1 MANNTF
7 KYVSLF
13 SGVGGFEQALNRLG
27 GKCVMSSE
35 IDKFANQAYQVL
47 YGHKTVGDV
56 TKVATGD
63 VPNHDW
69 LVAGFPCPT
78 FSIAGGRDGMEYQC
92 KNCGHEHLITYE
104 EYKNGV
110 SCPVCKGITEPK
122 DDRGLLFFEIARI
135 AEAKQP
141 RLLLLENVKGLIS
154 SAKGEVIRV
163 IVETLNS
170 IGYTVDFNVLNSKYF
185 GVPQNRERIFI
196 VGILNGEGE
205 DWKIEGNNVVAK
217 GKRRI
222 TAYEGVKTFN
232 FDWPTQDT
240 VTTRLRDILED
251 EVDERYYLSEEKTA
265 KLVAQLESEGEP
277 SIQKDVKMI
286 GHANIAGHD
295 FNKRIYSVDGV
306 SRTLNT
312 ASDIGRSVKVAEPQV
327 VYHDLTQTVIV
338 RKHEVDIEG
347 MRTLLRECKKKTE
360 LTNKQLAEHFERP
373 VTEVEHWFR
382 TDKCFSIPSA
392 DVWEELKHVLEI
404 PTNEF
409 DAQVTEFIEKEGVF
423 EKAGRFY
430 EVDGLAPTLTRTSAD
445 EKIIEPRMIGHI
457 DLKGHDAIKRVYATD
472 GISPTLTTMGGGY
485 REPKIAEV
493 RACLKPDREEKRQQ
507 GRRFKENDEPSYTI
521 YTQDRHGIAIGK
533 YPKYRIRKLT
543 PKECF
548 RLQGFADSEFDKLV
562 GTGISNSQLYKMA
575 GNAVTVNVIEAIGTR
590 LLKYLPHNEIG
601 SRYVV
606 TEKGA

>member
-1 MANNTF
+1 MTNNTF

-27 GKCVMSSE
+27 GKCAMSSE
-35 IDKFANQAYQVL
+35 VDKFANQAYEVL

-56 TKVATGD
+56 TKVAAGD
-63 VPNHDW
+63 VPDHDW

-78 FSIAGGRDGMEYQC
+78 FSVAGGRDGMEYKC
-92 KNCGHEHLITYE
+92 NDCGYEHLITYE
-104 EYKNGV
+104 DYRLGAK
-110 SCPVCKGITEPK
+110 CPKCSGDTDPK
-122 DDRGLLFFEIARI
+122 DVRGLLFFEVARI
-135 AEAKQP
+135 ADAKRP
-141 RLLLLENVKGLIS
+141 KVLLLENVKGLVS
-154 SAKGEVIRV
+154 SSNGEVLRV
-163 IVETLNS
+163 IVETLNT

-196 VGILNGEGE
+196 VGILNDQTES
-205 DWKIEGNNVVAK
+205 WNITGNNVVAK

-222 TAYEGVKTFN
+222 SILEGVKTFN
-232 FDWPTQDT
+232 FDWPPQDT

-251 EVDERYYLSEEKTA
+251 EVDERYYISEEKTA
-265 KLVAQLESEGEP
+265 KLVAQLEIEGEP
-277 SIQKDVKMI
+277 SIQKDAKMI
-286 GHANIAGHD
+286 GYANISGHD
-295 FNKRIYSVDGV
+295 FNKHIYSVEGV

-312 ASDIGRSVKVAEPQV
+312 TADIGRSVKVAEPQV
-327 VYHDLTQTVIV
+327 VYHDLTQTVVV

-347 MRTLLRECKKKTE
+347 LRTLLRECKEKTE
-360 LTNKQLAEHFERP
+360 LTNKKLAEHFERP
-373 VTEVEHWFR
+373 ITEVEHWFR

-392 DVWEELKHVLEI
+392 NVWEELKHVLEI

-472 GISPTLTTMGGGY
+472 GISPTLTTMGGGH

-493 RACLKPDREEKRQQ
+493 RACLIPDREEKRQQ
-507 GRRFKENDEPSYTI
+507 GRRFKENDEPSHTI
-521 YTQDRHGIAIGK
+521 NTQDRHGVAIGK

-562 GTGISNSQLYKMA
+562 ATGISNSQLYKMA

-590 LLKYLPHNEIG
+590 LLKYLSYNEIG
-601 SRYVV
+601 SRYV
-606 TEKGA
+606 TIEKGA